1 MPYVLDLEHK
11 GAAMATKELIKAEI
25 DSVGEEYL
33 DELYDVIKSFTQS
46 KRYGG
51 KQSSMPTWN
60 GIKVGASAEQPH
72 LSPEDDPLLSFIGAV
87 EHGSLA
93 QTIDDA
99 ICGK

>member
-25 DSVGEEYL
+25 DSIGDEYL

-46 KRYGG
+46 KQHGG

-60 GIKVGASAEQPH
+60 GIKTGASAEMPH
-72 LSPEDDPLLSFIGAV
+72 LSPEDDPLLSFIRGV

-93 QTIDDA
+93 QNVDDA
-99 ICGK
+99 IYGK

>member
-46 KRYGG
+46 K
-51 KQSSMPTWN
+51 
-60 GIKVGASAEQPH
+60 
-72 LSPEDDPLLSFIGAV
+72 
-87 EHGSLA
+87 
-93 QTIDDA
+93 
-99 ICGK
+99 